1 MDKIEHKVTKSIG
14 LLDCLFELM
23 PEKSRTTIKSYLRNG
38 QVFVGSMRCTQFDY
52 ELKEGDK
59 LLVNF
64 GRVKESLRHPM
75 LRIVYEDDYL
85 VVVNKNSGLLSIATD
100 KETRKTAYNIVR
112 EYLRRDD
119 PYAKV
124 FVVHRLD
131 RETSGLMV
139 FAKDEET
146 KRDMQYNWEEVVTE
160 RKYVAVCEGLLP
172 EDEGVIETYLTES
185 KALKVYATTYEH
197 GKIARTHFQ
206 TLKRSRRRDLSL
218 VELQLA
224 TGRKNQIRA
233 HLEYVGHP
241 IIGDK
246 KYGAK
251 KVPPMRRVAL
261 HALSLCFIHPVTGE
275 QMEFATSMPMS
286 FLRLF

>member
-1 MDKIEHKVTKSIG
+1 MKDIEITVTEPKQ
-14 LLDCLFELM
+14 LLELLFELM
-23 PEKSRTTIKSYLRNG
+23 PDKSRTTIKSYLRNG
-38 QVFVGSMRCTQFDY
+38 QVSIGAMRCTQFDY
-52 ELKEGDK
+52 ELKVGDK
-59 LLVNF
+59 LQVVF
-64 GRVKESLRHPM
+64 GKVKESLKHPL

-100 KETRKTAYNIVR
+100 KETKKTAYNIVR

-119 PYAKV
+119 LSAKV

-139 FAKDEET
+139 FAKDEQT
-146 KRDMQYNWEEVVTE
+146 KFDMQRHWEEIVTE
-160 RKYVAVCEGLLP
+160 RKYVAVCEG
-172 EDEGVIETYLTES
+172 EMEEKEGVIESYLTES
-185 KALKVYATTYEH
+185 KALKVYATTHEH
-197 GKIARTHFQ
+197 GRIARTHFKVLKTSYRRNL
-206 TLKRSRRRDLSL
+206 TL
-218 VELQLA
+218 VQLQLS

-233 HLEYVGHP
+233 HLEWVGFP

-246 KYGAK
+246 KYGAQYLS
-251 KVPPMRRVAL
+251 PIRRVAL

-275 QMEFATSMPMS
+275 HLKFSTSMPVS